1 MGVLRTFRNTP
12 VKHLSLSA
20 VVIKAMKKLQF
31 KKIFSYYFSGEEDIA
46 HETCY
51 CQGFDFPLDSYVSLL
66 ASLSATF

>member
-51 CQGFDFPLDSYVSLL
+51 C
-66 ASLSATF
+66 